1 MKAFFRIISVCVLIA
16 VFAVMFAACGSD
28 DNKTEVAEVI
38 ASESAAQA
46 ATLSDSQ
53 EDSSA
58 SGDLTAEEMEIA
70 VHNSFSDSFA
80 KTINESD
87 IFSMKMYSEGNY
99 VVWDLTFKEHL
110 DSEKLSEYKDKLVNK
125 DLTQNL
131 EAVRAA
137 VRNDISNTNFGM
149 IVRYHNA
156 EGEVVLE
163 QTAQ

>member
-1 MKAFFRIISVCVLIA
+1 MKSLSRILSVCVLLA
-16 VFAVMFAACGSD
+16 VFALVFTACGSD
-28 DNKTEVAEVI
+28 NNKTEET
-38 ASESAAQA
+38 AANP
-46 ATLSDSQ
+46 SDSITATADTAVQ
-53 EDSSA
+53 KDDSA
-58 SGDLTAEEMEIA
+58 SSGELTAQEMEIA

-87 IFSMKMYSEGNY
+87 LFSMEMYSEGNY

-137 VRNDISNTNFGM
+137 VRNEISNTNFGM